1 MTHLSLTGISTPT
14 CGRRCLARW
23 PRLKRSSRLS
33 QHSLPRRRSESL
45 SSTTYV
51 AALSLIHKLTLTHHV
66 HCILAHRAHAH
77 AHADSHAHTHTHTHT
92 HVRTH
97 APYSQV
103 PNPNEDMCE
112 DVNGVD
118 DGPVELNEVEIIR
131 NRFAD
136 FVASMGLVKLPPHL
150 AINPVESPLSSP
162 IAPTDETPER
172 STTVTLVHHADGDD
186 EDENELQEQQ
196 GVGGGG
202 GGGGS
207 LNESAR
213 SLNESA
219 MSTDTAKRHLDFD
232 ASSADDEALRRF
244 QEILASQDDIYAHTP
259 HAIDTTSNAGAAAEQ
274 EEVDEAVTT
283 EDDTQED
290 QAQPEQQAE
299 QQEQPAVVVV
309 APKKG
314 GSLFTAAFRRFLPG
328 MKQTNKADNS
338 AAVTPSGDAG
348 NAAAASEADPATTTA
363 TATDAPTTPSTGEP
377 VSAGRSNSSNTADD
391 FVAPQGV
398 SFMLNAND
406 EASAVTATSKSAT
419 PTSSTAFN
427 PAGATV
433 APPLQRTNTVSTA
446 EKRAAKKKST
456 YGGSSSGGVE
466 LSVVG
471 RPASKTTVDVN
482 PSELAAAL
490 ETVVANTPSSSS
502 SASPPSS
509 SSQEGGAGDSAKT
522 SKRKSSKKPV
532 STVPLWRRIVD
543 AEVEKK
549 KQSYA
554 QSHTVWEDRKKSVS
568 SSSPSSSPSTAA
580 ARKRASSTTRVPTAA
595 RNGVELTRTDT
606 EGGSGLRVSTGGEIA
621 DSIRHIRSSR
631 GGMAAPTAPTLITSV

>member
-1 MTHLSLTGISTPT
+1 
-14 CGRRCLARW
+14 
-23 PRLKRSSRLS
+23 
-33 QHSLPRRRSESL
+33 
-45 SSTTYV
+45 
-51 AALSLIHKLTLTHHV
+51 
-66 HCILAHRAHAH
+66 
-77 AHADSHAHTHTHTHT
+77 
-92 HVRTH
+92 
-97 APYSQV
+97 
-103 PNPNEDMCE
+103 
-112 DVNGVD
+112 
-118 DGPVELNEVEIIR
+118 
-131 NRFAD
+131 
-136 FVASMGLVKLPPHL
+136 MGLVKLPPHL

-186 EDENELQEQQ
+186 EDENELQEQ
-196 GVGGGG
+196 GVG

-274 EEVDEAVTT
+274 EEVDEVVTT

-290 QAQPEQQAE
+290 QTQPEQQEE

-314 GSLFTAAFRRFLPG
+314 GSMFTAAFRRFLPG

-338 AAVTPSGDAG
+338 AAVTPSRDAG
-348 NAAAASEADPATTTA
+348 NAAAVSEADPATATV
-363 TATDAPTTPSTGEP
+363 TATDVPTTPSTGEP

-398 SFMLNAND
+398 SFMLNASD
-406 EASAVTATSKSAT
+406 EAAAVTATSKSAM

-433 APPLQRTNTVSTA
+433 APTQQRTNTVSTA

-456 YGGSSSGGVE
+456 YGGGSSSGGVE

-471 RPASKTTVDVN
+471 RPASKATLDVN

-490 ETVVANTPSSSS
+490 ETVVANTSSSS
-502 SASPPSS
+502 SSSSSSPSS
-509 SSQEGGAGDSAKT
+509 SQDGGAGDSAKT

-580 ARKRASSTTRVPTAA
+580 DRKRASSTTRVPTAA